1 MTKTFTKSDT
11 NIAKGMATL
20 LLLLYHLFHDARLL
34 EELKVNYAPIPQE
47 IFLTV
52 SSFGNICVAIFV
64 MITAYGITK
73 SILSV
78 PDINANEA
86 YKQAGKR
93 FWKLLGGFAL
103 LYFSV
108 ILVWCYRFDL
118 ASLYGEGKQGILLLL
133 CDATG
138 LATYLG
144 TPNLNETWWYM
155 PLAYAL
161 IFLIPFLAFCYKK
174 IGNTLLLAGFFVPMV
189 LTLHSDMQR
198 YFFVAVMGV
207 CAAGGDW
214 FNKLLSHKIHAVLKW
229 LVGILG
235 FVLCILIREN
245 AVVKDYFFDYVDA
258 PVAFFI
264 ICFAVMLL
272 GTVPGIKQFLSFV
285 GKHSMYIF
293 LVHTFFYM
301 ILFRGFIYQF
311 EYAGI
316 TFALLL
322 ATSLVY
328 AVILD
333 YVRIAL
339 DKIVRKIKKS

>member
-1 MTKTFTKSDT
+1 MA
-11 NIAKGMATL
+11 AKGMAIL

-34 EELKVNYAPIPQE
+34 EELGVIYAPIPQD
-47 IFLTV
+47 IFLMV
-52 SSFGNICVAIFV
+52 SEFGNICVAVFV

-78 PDINANEA
+78 PDMTTKEA
-86 YKQAGKR
+86 YQQAGKR

-108 ILVWCYRFDL
+108 ILVWCYKFDL

-133 CDATG
+133 CDGVG
-138 LATYLG
+138 LAAYLDSP
-144 TPNLNETWWYM
+144 TLNETWWYM

-161 IFLIPFLAFCYKK
+161 IFLIPLLAFCYKK
-174 IGNTLLLAGFFVPMV
+174 IGNMLLLASFFVPMV
-189 LTLHSDMQR
+189 LTLNSDMQR

-214 FNKLLSHKIHAVLKW
+214 FGKLFNRKISAVLKW
-229 LVGILG
+229 LVGIIG
-235 FVLCILIREN
+235 FVLCILIRQN

-258 PVAFFI
+258 PVAFFV
-264 ICFAVMLL
+264 ICFTVMLPA
-272 GTVPGIKQFLSFV
+272 TVPGIKQFLGFV

-311 EYAGI
+311 EYVGI
-316 TFALLL
+316 TYALLL
-322 ATSLVY
+322 VTSLGY

-333 YVRIAL
+333 YVRML
-339 DKIVRKIKKS
+339 LGKIVKKIKNKEN

>member
-1 MTKTFTKSDT
+1 MTKTFTKSDSMA
-11 NIAKGMATL
+11 AKGMAIL

-34 EELKVNYAPIPQE
+34 EELEVNHAPIPRDL
-47 IFLTV
+47 FLMV
-52 SSFGNICVAIFV
+52 SEFGNICVAVFV

-73 SILSV
+73 SIMSA
-78 PDINANEA
+78 PDMTVAES
-86 YKQAGKR
+86 YRQAGKR

-108 ILVWCYRFDL
+108 ILIWCYKFDL
-118 ASLYGEGKQGILLLL
+118 GSLYGEGKQGILLLL
-133 CDATG
+133 CDAAG
-138 LATYLG
+138 LASYLDSP
-144 TPNLNETWWYM
+144 TLCETWWYM

-161 IFLIPFLAFCYKK
+161 IFLTPLLAYCYKK
-174 IGNTLLLAGFFVPMV
+174 IGSMLLLAGFFVPMV
-189 LTLHSDMQR
+189 LTLNSDMQR

-207 CAAGGDW
+207 CAASDDW
-214 FNKLLSHKIHAVLKW
+214 FGKLINYNISAVLKW

-235 FVLCILIREN
+235 FVLCILIRQN
-245 AVVKDYFFDYVDA
+245 AVVRDYFWDYLDA

-264 ICFAVMLL
+264 ICFTAMLP
-272 GTVPGIKQFLSFV
+272 GTVPGIKQFLQFV

-311 EYAGI
+311 KYAGI
-316 TFALLL
+316 TYVLLL
-322 ATSLVY
+322 AASLLY

-333 YVRIAL
+333 YVRILLAKL
-339 DKIVRKIKKS
+339 VKMIKKS

>member
-11 NIAKGMATL
+11 QIAKGMAIL
-20 LLLLYHLFHDARLL
+20 LLLLYHLFHDARLV
-34 EELKVNYAPIPQE
+34 EELGVIYAPIPQE
-47 IFLTV
+47 IFLMI
-52 SSFGNICVAIFV
+52 SEFGNICVAVFV

-73 SILSV
+73 SIMSA
-78 PDINANEA
+78 PDMTMHEA

-108 ILVWCYRFDL
+108 ILVWCYKFDL

-133 CDATG
+133 CDGAG
-138 LATYLG
+138 LAAYLDSP
-144 TPNLNETWWYM
+144 TLCETWWYM

-161 IFLIPFLAFCYKK
+161 IFLVPLLAFCYKK
-174 IGNTLLLAGFFVPMV
+174 IGNVLLLAGFFVPMV
-189 LTLHSDMQR
+189 FTLNSDMQR
-198 YFFVAVMGV
+198 YFFVALMGV
-207 CAAGGDW
+207 CAAGDNW
-214 FNKLLSHKIHAVLKW
+214 FDKLFNYKMSAVLKW
-229 LVGILG
+229 LVGIVG
-235 FVLCILIREN
+235 FVLCILIRQN
-245 AVVKDYFFDYVDA
+245 AVVRDYFFDYVDA
-258 PVAFFI
+258 PVAFFV
-264 ICFAVMLL
+264 ICFTVMLP
-272 GTVPGIKQFLSFV
+272 GTVPGIKQFLGFV

-311 EYAGI
+311 QYAGI
-316 TFALLL
+316 TYALLL

-333 YVRIAL
+333 YVRVIMKKLIA
-339 DKIVRKIKKS
+339 KIWKS